1 MTDRHLPTRVGLQP
15 GVIRLL
21 EDTGDVMTELAPI
34 PLIGGFSLRA
44 GHHALEAGRLYDY
57 VLDIGRQNRPITR
70 FNESNIVVM
79 TAELSTELCDEE
91 RFEKSPIAGLGAGPE
106 TKHHST
112 GTLRT
117 LLGNGLISSFNDEPS
132 WGRGHRIL
140 GNAFS
145 PGALR
150 DHFDAVTDCVGQ
162 MTERLRSVD
171 AGKDVDVMMLSGS
184 LFFEIMGLYAF
195 SLRVG
200 AFYSD
205 EPPHVIVAAARV
217 VHELSL
223 QRILPAKLMA
233 FDVRGHRQLN
243 RDIAD
248 FSAFAQEV
256 VSARKALGP
265 GNEGHDLLG
274 RMLTT
279 PDPLTGEY
287 MPESEVRYQ
296 CLTLLGAGQEGPHN
310 VLSVALHHL
319 ASRPELFQRIRAQV
333 DEVLGADSRRMPT
346 IDEVHKLTLI
356 DALVNECLRM
366 YPSAAGFTRSPRAE
380 KTVIGGKY
388 KISSADS
395 VFVFLPMVHRDPAV
409 WDNPD
414 EFDIDRWTPDLMAL
428 LPAGAF
434 KPFGT
439 GMRACIGR
447 LLALTEVQTALAAIV
462 SRFDLGAPSDN
473 LRFGVALTLKP
484 QPFTMRFTPRNGI
497 SESPVTLKT
506 ADSEASAEERP
517 TPAGRSVR
525 IWHASDGGTAMGLAS
540 RVASAARDHGFEPR
554 TASLNDAAAALDAD
568 APNIIVA
575 ASYNGEPALSGATFM
590 TWLESQPAGSLTGV
604 DFAVFGCGDRHWTDS
619 FQAVPIAIDEQ
630 LSSAGAHRLA
640 DRGAGDASG
649 DLEDTFTSW
658 ALGLWELLA
667 PGSGGQTGIGASL
680 VAGGDV
686 DRLAHDLDFAP
697 AEVIAASELQRHWG
711 ADESTRSTVHLEVAL
726 PEGVQYRAGDHM
738 LVLPRNRQR
747 DVRRA
752 AKLFGIEPGA
762 LVRIGGDEQDLLDG
776 FTVLRTRFDITAP
789 ASRQGIE
796 LLANYVDAD
805 GHKDQ
810 LLALQAPGAYQAKV
824 LARNRSLLVLADEF
838 PPGEPLPVG
847 QLDRVF
853 TAIKPRTYS
862 ISSAPAGRRPSQ
874 ASLTVGVLEGPALS
888 GQGTYR
894 GTCST
899 FIASLRVEDELFVK
913 VKRPGPGF
921 SLPDDPATP
930 VIMVCAG
937 TGIAPFRGFL
947 QELSARHQAGQPV
960 APTVLVRG
968 CRRSDHDHIY
978 ADAIDEWVSQGWL
991 EYIQAFSRD
1000 PGLPPHHVEDVMLAQ
1015 APRLDE
1021 LLRAG
1026 AKVLVCGDSTTFYD
1040 DVEKTVAQI
1049 HAAAEGIS
1057 ADLAQGWFRQLK
1069 SDGRYVE
1076 DIWALTVVPSVPAE
1090 V

>member
-1 MTDRHLPTRVGLQP
+1 
-15 GVIRLL
+15 
-21 EDTGDVMTELAPI
+21 MTELAPI
-34 PLIGGFSLRA
+34 PPLAGFSLAA
-44 GHHALEAGRLYDY
+44 GHHALAAGRLYEY
-57 VLDIGRQNRPITR
+57 VLDVGRQNAPIAR
-70 FNESNIVVM
+70 FNDSNVLAM

-91 RFEKSPIAGLGAGPE
+91 RFEKSPIAGLGAGRE

-150 DHFDAVTDCVGQ
+150 DHFESVTDCVGQ
-162 MTERLRSVD
+162 MTERLESVD

-184 LFFEIMGLYAF
+184 LFFEVMGLYAL

-205 EPPHVIVAAARV
+205 EPPHVVVAAARV

-233 FDVRGHRQLN
+233 FDVKGQRRLH
-243 RDIAD
+243 RDIAEL
-248 FSAFAQEV
+248 SAFAQEV
-256 VSARKALGP
+256 VSARRALGP

-310 VLSVALHHL
+310 VFSVALHHL
-319 ASRPELFQRIRAQV
+319 ASQPGLFTRVRAQV
-333 DEVLGADSRRMPT
+333 DGVLGAGSRRMPT
-346 IDEVHKLTLI
+346 IDELSRLTLI
-356 DALVNECLRM
+356 DALVNECLRL
-366 YPSAAGFTRSPRAE
+366 YPSASGFTRSSRE
-380 KTVIGGKY
+380 EQTVIGGKY
-388 KISSADS
+388 QIRSADS
-395 VFVFLPMVHRDPAV
+395 VLVYLPMVHRDPAV
-409 WDNPD
+409 WDNPN
-414 EFDIDRWTPDLMAL
+414 EFDIDRWTPELMTS
-428 LPAGAF
+428 LPSGAF

-462 SRFDLGAPSDN
+462 SRFDLSAPSED
-473 LRFGVALTLKP
+473 LTFGVALTLKP
-484 QPFTMRFTPRNGI
+484 QPFTLRFTPRRAPRPI
-497 SESPVTLKT
+497 PVTLQAAQSGAP
-506 ADSEASAEERP
+506 ADGPA
-517 TPAGRSVR
+517 TPATPVGRSLR

-540 RVASAARDHGFEPR
+540 RIASAARDHGLEPR
-554 TASLNDAAAALDAD
+554 TAPLNDAVAALDAD

-575 ASYNGEPALSGATFM
+575 ASYNGEPALSGAAFI
-590 TWLESQPAGSLTGV
+590 TWLRSQPAGSLTGV

-619 FQAVPIAIDEQ
+619 FQAVPIALDEQ

-640 DRGAGDASG
+640 GRGAGDTSG
-649 DLEDTFTSW
+649 DFEAAFGSW
-658 ALGLWELLA
+658 SLGLWELLA

-680 VAGGDV
+680 VAGGDLN
-686 DRLAHDLDFAP
+686 RLAHDLDFAR
-697 AEVIAASELQRHWG
+697 AEVLAATELQRHWG
-711 ADESTRSTVHLEVAL
+711 ADGSTNSTVHLEVAL
-726 PEGVQYRAGDHM
+726 PEGVDYRAGDHM

-752 AKLFGIEPGA
+752 ARLFGIEPGA

-776 FTVLRTRFDITAP
+776 FTVLQTRFDLTAP

-796 LLANYVDAD
+796 LLAHYVDED
-805 GHKDQ
+805 SHRDQ
-810 LLALQAPGAYQAKV
+810 LLALPVPDAYQAQV
-824 LARNRSLLVLADEF
+824 LARNRSLLDLAEDF
-838 PPGEPLPVG
+838 PPAEPLPVG

-862 ISSAPAGRRPSQ
+862 ISSTPSGRPSQ
-874 ASLTVGVLEGPALS
+874 ASLTVGVLESPARS
-888 GQGTYR
+888 GRGTYR

-899 FIASLRVEDELFVK
+899 FIASLRAEDELFVK

-921 SLPDDPATP
+921 SLPDDAATP

-937 TGIAPFRGFL
+937 TGIAPFRAFL
-947 QELSARHQAGQPV
+947 LELSARHQAGLPV
-960 APTVLVRG
+960 APIVLVRG
-968 CRRSDHDHIY
+968 CRRSDHDHLY

-991 EYIQAFSRD
+991 EYLPAFSRE
-1000 PGLPPHHVEDVMLAQ
+1000 PNLPPHHVEDVMLAH

-1021 LLRAG
+1021 LMRAG

-1040 DVEKTVAQI
+1040 DVEETVAQI
-1049 HAAAEGIS
+1049 HAAAEGVS
-1057 ADLAQGWFRQLK
+1057 VALAHDWFRQLK
-1069 SDGRYVE
+1069 SAGRYVE
-1076 DIWALTVVPSVPAE
+1076 DIWAMAAVPA
-1090 V
+1090 VAAQG